1 MLIMDLSEW
10 RADVLIEYAKAHSE
24 GYSNF
29 TTEDVEQL
37 TGHPAT
43 PYKKFASD
51 FAQVFRGG

>member
-1 MLIMDLSEW
+1 MGFSEW

-29 TTEDVEQL
+29 TTKDVEQL
-37 TGHPAT
+37 TGYPAT

-51 FAQVFRGG
+51 FARVFRGG